1 MLDNPFDHFPA
12 LVYADDYHE
21 FSNMETF
28 LDTIFPTSGLRIK
41 EIGFDHSTGRYVGV
55 VYGEG
60 WECAKADAKVENM
73 ITYLEGQE
81 DEH

>member
-1 MLDNPFDHFPA
+1 MLDNLFDHFPT
-12 LVYADDYHE
+12 LVYTDDYHE

-28 LDTIFPTSGLRIK
+28 LDTIFPASGLRIK
-41 EIGFDHSTGRYVGV
+41 ELGFDRDNGKYVGV

-60 WECAKADAKVENM
+60 WERAKADAKVENM
-73 ITYLEGQE
+73 ITHLEEQE